1 MSEFNYTAPAELFA
15 ARGRSGL
22 RYRRFPRAVDAIRYA
37 VEKLPS
43 DVLSSA
49 RLDVA
54 QKQYDARQIRAL
66 YDAADFPPAS
76 GSTQGKPLR
85 T

>member
-1 MSEFNYTAPAELFA
+1 MSEFDYTAPAELFA
-15 ARGRSGL
+15 ASGRSGL
-22 RYRRFPRAVDAIRYA
+22 RYRCFLRAAEAIRYA

-54 QKQYDARQIRAL
+54 QKQYDAKQIRAL
-66 YDAADFPPAS
+66 YDSTRFPAASRSA
-76 GSTQGKPLR
+76 QGNALR